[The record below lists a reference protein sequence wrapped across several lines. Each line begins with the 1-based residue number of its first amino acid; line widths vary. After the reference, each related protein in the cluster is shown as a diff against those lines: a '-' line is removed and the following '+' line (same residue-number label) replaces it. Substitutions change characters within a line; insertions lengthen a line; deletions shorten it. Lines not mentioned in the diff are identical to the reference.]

1 MSPSL
6 KQMKA
11 RKNISKALRLKL
23 KEKYNGKCGYCS
35 TPLTGKF
42 HIDHINPFIAG
53 GSCEEGNLL
62 AVCISCNLQKG
73 GRGLEEFREFLHDKL
88 YQLSLVANYEVAK
101 RYRLIKEIQK
111 VIIFEFERIQM
122 KAEMEND
129 LKNGFSDRYVHKT
142 NFYDVN
148 GSEDA

>member
-1 MSPSL
+1 
-6 KQMKA
+6 MKA

-23 KEKYNGKCGYCS
+23 KEKYNCKCGYCS
-35 TPLTGKF
+35 STLTNKF

-62 AVCISCNLQKG
+62 AVCVSCNLQKG
-73 GRGLEEFREFLHDKL
+73 GRGLEEFREFLYDKL

-111 VIIFEFERIQM
+111 VIIFKFERIQM
-122 KAEMEND
+122 RDEPCQ
-129 LKNGFSDRYVHKT
+129 
-142 NFYDVN
+142 
-148 GSEDA
+148 